1 MCWSSC
7 SEIWHGHSYDQNLD
21 QEHPRF
27 VHWGSKYSIW
37 ALGTDFWP
45 TSTCYVAL
53 GGQHSLARL
62 GLGPNQKLES
72 WFLPKN
78 SLPRRRAQRWPR
90 TLPPCS
96 LSLDRSCL
104 LLLGSVGMVGEI
116 FPQGNHRPAAF
127 KGVNGSTTTCQPK
140 STKILGARPTCSN
153 PGPPAC
159 GRVGL
164 TSEGV
169 TGLGLMGKEWGF
181 HQLMLWNCRHIFCT
195 PSLFSSAYVPLIV
208 DRGRRKW
215 AGVKM
220 DSAQKASSKQRRR
233 QGGAARRSP
242 VPDSGVP
249 SCWFLLCCIFWAM
262 TWVSTEISPNHSTSP
277 CGCCVFAFALLP
289 KAGKLMLP
297 GCNQLSWQELERQ
310 TERATGMP

>member
-1 MCWSSC
+1 MLCCTWRTAFPCPTRPWPKPKVGVMIPPKKQPTPAEGPKVATDAPPMFVVPGPQLPATSRVGWDGWGNFFPKAITGLQLSRE
-7 SEIWHGHSYDQNLD
+7 STGQLQRASPNL
-21 QEHPRF
+21 P
-27 VHWGSKYSIW
+27 
-37 ALGTDFWP
+37 
-45 TSTCYVAL
+45 
-53 GGQHSLARL
+53 
-62 GLGPNQKLES
+62 
-72 WFLPKN
+72 
-78 SLPRRRAQRWPR
+78 
-90 TLPPCS
+90 
-96 LSLDRSCL
+96 
-104 LLLGSVGMVGEI
+104 
-116 FPQGNHRPAAF
+116 
-127 KGVNGSTTTCQPK
+127 
-140 STKILGARPTCSN
+140 KILGARPTCSN

-159 GRVGL
+159 GRVGV

-181 HQLMLWNCRHIFCT
+181 HQLMLWNCRHNFCT

-277 CGCCVFAFALLP
+277 CGCCVFALALLP